1 MQGLPLQGGF
11 AGKVLLTTHTKH
23 ILSMKK
29 SFFMSILFSML
40 ALTSVHA
47 QQDSIVS
54 MIPLDST
61 ITKVVKDSI
70 PPKRIRI
77 NGFRVQVYYGGNNQ
91 KAKQEARQ
99 MAERVKIWFEELP
112 VYTSFSSPHWI
123 CRVGDFQTRDDAM
136 EVLQAMRESGRF
148 PRAIIVKSK
157 INITEDEL
165 RREEPADSCATR
177 DTTAYN
183 PNLGIAG
190 RGSAEGGTAE
200 DSTACSEGND

>member
-1 MQGLPLQGGF
+1 
-11 AGKVLLTTHTKH
+11 
-23 ILSMKK
+23 MKK

-40 ALTSVHA
+40 ALTYTNA
-47 QQDSIVS
+47 QPDNNTAMPTQDSIA
-54 MIPLDST
+54 
-61 ITKVVKDSI
+61 TKALTDTI

-91 KAKQEARQ
+91 KAKQEARK

-123 CRVGDFQTRDDAM
+123 CRVGDFQTREEAM

-165 RREEPADSCATR
+165 RREEPDSCARR
-177 DTTAYN
+177 DTTAYCTY
-183 PNLGIAG
+183 
-190 RGSAEGGTAE
+190 SGTI
-200 DSTACSEGND
+200 G